1 LISRRLILPLLA
13 LLPLGFGCAEN
24 RAEFVNDERVA
35 QLDTTSPVAADNVR
49 NSLLEHFGTPNDL
62 VAWGALPIDYGD
74 ITGTVLST
82 PDAHTLRISLD
93 TDPSDPSEQFHQVAV
108 VLGDETPAHRT
119 AAHYDAATHTLTLDP
134 LHSAAPAAPA
144 APGTPIRLIGHK
156 LQAGRKAFMRH
167 CMHCHGVTGDGN
179 GPTARYISNH
189 RLNPQPRDFRRGL
202 FKFTS
207 TKDGYYVSRE
217 DLRRTVRQ
225 GLAGTYM
232 PSFLLMKSEELD
244 AIIEYVRFL
253 AMRGEVERRLLA
265 HLKDLLPDDDGT
277 PPADLKTLEKEL
289 AVDGFAEAL
298 ADAAALVAENWTNAE
313 DPQNGVLPTMARLPD
328 TPQSRLKG
336 RNLFISTKVNC
347 AKCHGEGGRGNGG
360 FLDDFHK
367 NPETQQNYDP
377 PGLRDAWHNIIRPR
391 NLTSGVYRG
400 GRRPLDVFRRVSV
413 GIKAT
418 PMAGF
423 ATNVLEEDRW
433 HIVNYV
439 LSIPVDGAFFDEH
452 GQQYH
457 GRVRLFE
464 THKHDSHDHDGHDH
478 NKPAPSTTTTPSES
492 QDKKSQP

>member
-1 LISRRLILPLLA
+1 MISRRLILPLLA
-13 LLPLGFGCAEN
+13 LLPLGFGCADY

-49 NSLLEHFGTPNDL
+49 NSLLQHFGTPNDL
-62 VAWGALPIDYGD
+62 VAWGALPVDYGE
-74 ITGTVLST
+74 ITGTVLSA

-93 TDPSDPSEQFHQVAV
+93 TDPAEQFRQVAV
-108 VLGDETPAHRT
+108 VLGDETPTHRT

-134 LHSAAPAAPA
+134 LHSAASA

-156 LQAGRKAFMRH
+156 LQAGRRLYMQH
-167 CMHCHGVTGDGN
+167 CMHCHGVSGDGN

-207 TKDGYYVSRE
+207 TKDGYYASRE

-265 HLKDLLPDDDGT
+265 HLKDLLPDADGT
-277 PPADLKTLEKEL
+277 PPADLKSLEKEL

-298 ADAAALVAENWTNAE
+298 ADGAALVAENWTNAE
-313 DPQNGVLPTMARLPD
+313 DPRNGVLPTMARLPD

-336 RNLFISTKVNC
+336 RNLFISTKINC

-360 FLDDFHK
+360 FLNDFQK
-367 NPETQQNYDP
+367 NPETQQNYDT
-377 PGLRDAWHNIIRPR
+377 PGLRDAWHNNIRPR

-423 ATNVLEEDRW
+423 ATLPEEDRW

-439 LSIPVDGAFFDEH
+439 LSIPIDGAFFDEH
-452 GQQYH
+452 GHQYH

-464 THKHDSHDHDGHDH
+464 THEHDD
-478 NKPAPSTTTTPSES
+478 KPTPSTTTTSPES
-492 QDKKSQP
+492 QDEKPQP

>member
-1 LISRRLILPLLA
+1 MISRRLILPLLA
-13 LLPLGFGCAEN
+13 LLPLGFGCADY

-49 NSLLEHFGTPNDL
+49 NSLLQHFGTPNDL
-62 VAWGALPIDYGD
+62 VAWGALPVDYGE
-74 ITGTVLST
+74 ITGTVLSA

-93 TDPSDPSEQFHQVAV
+93 TDPAEQFRQVAV
-108 VLGDETPAHRT
+108 VLGDETPTHRT

-134 LHSAAPAAPA
+134 LHSAASA

-156 LQAGRKAFMRH
+156 LQAGRRLYMQH
-167 CMHCHGVTGDGN
+167 CMHCHGVSGDGN

-207 TKDGYYVSRE
+207 TKDGYYASRE

-265 HLKDLLPDDDGT
+265 HLKDLLPDADGT
-277 PPADLKTLEKEL
+277 PPADLKSLEKEL

-298 ADAAALVAENWTNAE
+298 ADGAALVAENWTNAE
-313 DPQNGVLPTMARLPD
+313 DPRNGVLPTMARLPD

-336 RNLFISTKVNC
+336 RNLFISTKINC

-360 FLDDFHK
+360 FLNDFQK
-367 NPETQQNYDP
+367 NPETQQNYDT
-377 PGLRDAWHNIIRPR
+377 PGLRDAWHNNIRPR

-423 ATNVLEEDRW
+423 ATLPEEDRW

-439 LSIPVDGAFFDEH
+439 LSIPIDGAFFDEH
-452 GQQYH
+452 GHQYH

-464 THKHDSHDHDGHDH
+464 THEHDD
-478 NKPAPSTTTTPSES
+478 KPTPSTTTTSPES
-492 QDKKSQP
+492 QDEKSQP

>member
-1 LISRRLILPLLA
+1 MISRRLILPLLA
-13 LLPLGFGCAEN
+13 LLPLGFGCADY

-49 NSLLEHFGTPNDL
+49 NSLLQHFGTPNDL
-62 VAWGALPIDYGD
+62 VAWGALPVDYGE
-74 ITGTVLST
+74 ITGTVLSA

-93 TDPSDPSEQFHQVAV
+93 TDPTEQFRQVAV
-108 VLGDETPAHRT
+108 VLGGETPTHRT

-134 LHSAAPAAPA
+134 LHSAASA

-156 LQAGRKAFMRH
+156 LQAGRRLYMQH
-167 CMHCHGVTGDGN
+167 CMHCHGVSGDGN

-207 TKDGYYVSRE
+207 TKDGYYASRE

-265 HLKDLLPDDDGT
+265 HLKDLLPDADGT
-277 PPADLKTLEKEL
+277 PPADLKSLEKEL

-298 ADAAALVAENWTNAE
+298 ADGAALVAENWTNAE
-313 DPQNGVLPTMARLPD
+313 DPRNGVLPTMARLPD

-336 RNLFISTKVNC
+336 RNLFISTKINC

-360 FLDDFHK
+360 FLNDFQK
-367 NPETQQNYDP
+367 NPETQQNYDT
-377 PGLRDAWHNIIRPR
+377 PGLRDAWHNNIRPR

-423 ATNVLEEDRW
+423 ATLPEEDRW

-439 LSIPVDGAFFDEH
+439 LSIPIDGAFFDEH
-452 GQQYH
+452 GHQYH

-464 THKHDSHDHDGHDH
+464 THEHDSHDHDH
-478 NKPAPSTTTTPSES
+478 KPTPSTTTTPPES
-492 QDKKSQP
+492 QDEKSQP